1 MKVTVKLNL
10 IDEVF
15 RLANIAQNK
24 EFDILLHHGSY
35 TVDATSI
42 LGIMSLNL
50 SEPVR
55 IEAIEKNEG
64 EALTFYKQL
73 QDEGFEIKIEGEA
86 R

>member
-1 MKVTVKLNL
+1 MLKATIKLNL

-15 RLANIAQNK
+15 KLAHIAQSK

-50 SEPVR
+50 SEPIE
-55 IEAIEKNEG
+55 IEAHERNEG
-64 EALTFYKQL
+64 EAVDLYGQL
-73 QDEGFEIKIEGEA
+73 QREGFQIKVVNV
-86 R
+86 